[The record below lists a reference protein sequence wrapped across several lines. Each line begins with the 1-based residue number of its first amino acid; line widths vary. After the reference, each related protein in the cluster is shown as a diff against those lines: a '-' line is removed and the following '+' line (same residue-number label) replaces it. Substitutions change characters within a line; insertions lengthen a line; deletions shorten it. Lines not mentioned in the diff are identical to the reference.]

1 MSQAWIPGKR
11 RASVQLALLS
21 QVRGEMTSCVA
32 LPRRAIVLVLR
43 VLGRLTGFLTARVV
57 AAFTTLSASA

>member
-11 RASVQLALLS
+11 RASVQLVLLS

-32 LPRRAIVLVLR
+32 LLPRAIVLVLR
-43 VLGRLTGFLTARVV
+43 VFGRLTGCPAT
-57 AAFTTLSASA
+57 S